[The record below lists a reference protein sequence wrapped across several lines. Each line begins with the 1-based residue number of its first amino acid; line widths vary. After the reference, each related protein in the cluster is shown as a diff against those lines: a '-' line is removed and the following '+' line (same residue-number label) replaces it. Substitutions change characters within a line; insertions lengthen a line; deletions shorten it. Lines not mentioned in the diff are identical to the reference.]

1 MLVFSRRADIFPV
14 VENRREV
21 KSRMDPDKNG
31 GKAMTVNPDIPYD
44 LVDGASGEIGAVR
57 KEVEEQF
64 RIAGDLS
71 APLAD
76 RLEAFGDIM
85 DSEIGDTNMARA
97 RNIERE
103 VGLRQLYLK
112 FEGGN
117 PTGTQK
123 DRIAFAQAQDALRRN
138 FDTITL
144 ATCGNYGVAVALAA
158 SMAGLK
164 CNVFIPATYHTKR
177 IKEITDLGA
186 RIMRVEGDYE
196 NAVSVSSEWA
206 HTNEWYDA
214 NPGGDNTPLQLSA
227 YGEIAHE
234 IYDELHDAP
243 ALVAVPVSNGTT
255 LAGIYKG
262 FLSLYRRGKT
272 SRMPRLVAGSS
283 FGKNP
288 IVSAFLK
295 GLDTCDDLAPER
307 LKETPVN
314 EPLIN
319 WHSLDGDYALTAIR
333 QTHGWAANVSDKAML
348 QFTRILRDK
357 EGMHVLPASMAGL
370 IALLEK
376 HQKEPLSRDRYVV
389 VLTGKK
395 T

>member
-1 MLVFSRRADIFPV
+1 
-14 VENRREV
+14 
-21 KSRMDPDKNG
+21 MDEDRSTS
-31 GKAMTVNPDIPYD
+31 KAMTVNPDAPYD

-57 KEVEEQF
+57 KDVEEKFQV
-64 RIAGDLS
+64 AGDLT
-71 APLAD
+71 APLSE
-76 RLEAFGDIM
+76 RLEAFGDII
-85 DSEIGDTNMARA
+85 DSEIGDTNIARA

-103 VGLRQLYLK
+103 VGMRQLYLK

-123 DRIAFAQAQDALRRN
+123 DRIAFAQVHDAMRRN

-158 SMAGLK
+158 SMGGLK

-177 IKEITDLGA
+177 IKEIIDLGA
-186 RIMRVEGDYE
+186 RIMRVDGDYE
-196 NAVSVSSEWA
+196 YAVQVSRDWA
-206 HTNEWYDA
+206 HKNEWYDA
-214 NPGGDNTPLQLSA
+214 NPGGDNTPLQLTA

-234 IYDELHDAP
+234 IFDELHDAP

-283 FGKNP
+283 YGKNP
-288 IVSAFLK
+288 IVAAFLNE
-295 GLDTCDDLAPER
+295 LETCRDLEPER
-307 LKETPVN
+307 LRETPVN

-319 WHSLDGDYALTAIR
+319 WHSLDGDHALGAIR
-333 QTHGWAANVSDKAML
+333 ETRGWAANASDKAML
-348 QFTRILRDK
+348 QYARVIRDK

-376 HQKEPLSRDRYVV
+376 HQKDPMPRDRYVV

>member
-1 MLVFSRRADIFPV
+1 MDTNQSDS
-14 VENRREV
+14 
-21 KSRMDPDKNG
+21 KSMSVDPH
-31 GKAMTVNPDIPYD
+31 IPYD

-57 KEVEEQF
+57 KHVEEQF

-85 DSEIGDTNMARA
+85 DSEVGDTNMARA

-103 VGLRQLYLK
+103 VGIRQLYLK

-123 DRIAFAQAQDALRRN
+123 DRIAFAQVHDALRRD

-158 SMAGLK
+158 SMGGLK

-196 NAVSVSSEWA
+196 NAVTVSSEWA
-206 HTNEWYDA
+206 HKNEWYDA
-214 NPGGDNTPLQLSA
+214 NPGGDNTPLQLAA

-243 ALVAVPVSNGTT
+243 ALVALPVSNGTT
-255 LAGIYKG
+255 LAGLYKG

-295 GLDTCDDLAPER
+295 GLDTCADLQPER
-307 LKETPVN
+307 LRETPVN

-319 WHSLDGDYALTAIR
+319 WHSLDGDYALDAIR

-376 HQKEPLSRDRYVV
+376 HQKEPMSRDRYVV